1 MKQFDFKMQSPVGI
15 HARPAVL
22 LVEKARTYQ
31 SKIILEKGTQRA
43 NAKNMIS
50 LLTLRARQH
59 EIVTFMI
66 EGPDED
72 RAAEELIIFNNTAS
86 LSTEP
91 AALIRVLFCIHEYR
105 NEAER
110 IIKSIP
116 WGHNQRIMC
125 KGREQ

>member
-43 NAKNMIS
+43 NAMIS

-72 RAAEELIIFNNTAS
+72 RAAEELK
-86 LSTEP
+86 E
-91 AALIRVLFCIHEYR
+91 FCIH
-105 NEAER
+105 NL
-110 IIKSIP
+110 
-116 WGHNQRIMC
+116 
-125 KGREQ
+125 

>member
-50 LLTLRARQH
+50 LTLRARQH

-72 RAAEELIIFNNTAS
+72 RAAEELK
-86 LSTEP
+86 E
-91 AALIRVLFCIHEYR
+91 FCIH
-105 NEAER
+105 NL
-110 IIKSIP
+110 
-116 WGHNQRIMC
+116 
-125 KGREQ
+125 

>member
-15 HARPAVL
+15 HARPVL

-72 RAAEELIIFNNTAS
+72 RAAEELK
-86 LSTEP
+86 E
-91 AALIRVLFCIHEYR
+91 FCIH
-105 NEAER
+105 NL
-110 IIKSIP
+110 
-116 WGHNQRIMC
+116 
-125 KGREQ
+125 

>member
-50 LLTLRARQH
+50 LSTLRARQH

-72 RAAEELIIFNNTAS
+72 RAAEELK
-86 LSTEP
+86 E
-91 AALIRVLFCIHEYR
+91 FCIH
-105 NEAER
+105 NL
-110 IIKSIP
+110 
-116 WGHNQRIMC
+116 
-125 KGREQ
+125 